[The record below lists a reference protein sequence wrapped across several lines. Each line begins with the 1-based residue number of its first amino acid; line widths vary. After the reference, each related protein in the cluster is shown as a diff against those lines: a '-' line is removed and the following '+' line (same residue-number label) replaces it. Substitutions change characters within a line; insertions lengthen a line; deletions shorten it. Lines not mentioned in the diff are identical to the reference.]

1 MTPGLAIFS
10 LIHVVI
16 SVVGIAVGPRRRREG
31 SSPASGSTAGP
42 ALPGDHRCHER
53 HRFGFPFEHFLP
65 SHAVAILSP
74 SCCPS

>member
-16 SVVGIAVGPRRRREG
+16 SVVGIASGLVVREG
-31 SSPASGSTAGP
+31 SSPASARRLERP
-42 ALPGDHRCHER
+42 LPGDHRCTSVTG
-53 HRFGFPFEHFLP
+53 FGFSFEHFLR
-65 SHAVAILSP
+65 SHAVAILSS